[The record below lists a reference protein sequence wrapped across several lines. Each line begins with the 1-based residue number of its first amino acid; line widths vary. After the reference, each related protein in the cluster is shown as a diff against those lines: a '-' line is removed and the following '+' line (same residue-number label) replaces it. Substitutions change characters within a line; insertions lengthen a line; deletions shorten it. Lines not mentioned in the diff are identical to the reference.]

1 PGDGVLQALAAHG
14 AGTAVAARALLAGVA
29 GGWAL
34 TLSAE
39 EERQVLALACGPVG
53 PRPVGGRPPPAPL
66 RRVWHR
72 VGRGLLGV
80 PLLGAVAGAGAGG
93 EHAEHV
99 EKPADGLAVLGEA
112 GGAAA
117 AGAAGGCLAGARA
130 GARRGP
136 EPRCCSAGMGPSGV
150 RLSQSRSISR
160 RRAELLGVRRC
171 ATCAAPAGVLGWWW
185 PGPGGGCPAVARR
198 DGLA

>member
-1 PGDGVLQALAAHG
+1 
-14 AGTAVAARALLAGVA
+14 RALVAGVA

-39 EERQVLALACGPVG
+39 EEGQVLALACGPVG

-80 PLLGAVAGAGAGG
+80 PLLGAVAGAGAGV

-99 EKPADGLAVLGEA
+99 EKPAEVLAGLVVA
-112 GGAAA
+112 GVAAA
-117 AGAAGGCLAGARA
+117 VGAAGGC
-130 GARRGP
+130 
-136 EPRCCSAGMGPSGV
+136 
-150 RLSQSRSISR
+150 
-160 RRAELLGVRRC
+160 
-171 ATCAAPAGVLGWWW
+171 PAGEGEEGLRRTDSGSS
-185 PGPGGGCPAVARR
+185 GPA
-198 DGLA
+198 